1 MASQVLFLSKGTVG
15 IWIYEAFNNIRFRL
29 GFGKFQNLISW
40 AFLGLYIRGGLKSR
54 DIMFNN
60 TFDDLFLV
68 PKIS

>member
-15 IWIYEAFNNIRFRL
+15 IWIYEAFNNIRL